1 MQTKKSFFNLDM
13 LILVIISIGCIYM
26 FCASIPLQGESKIF
40 PQLVSAVTFIFCIY
54 AIGKNVM
61 KAKAEAAASAAAP
74 ETDTAAPV
82 AGPKKINHLL
92 LVVIAFLYV
101 ALMEPVGFIIT
112 TIALF
117 IALPAVLGNRKWKVL
132 IPVAVISTIVFYLIF
147 QKGFYVNLPAGI
159 LPFV

>member
-1 MQTKKSFFNLDM
+1 MQAKKPFFNADL
-13 LILVIISIGCIYM
+13 LILIIISIACIYM

-40 PQLVSAVTFIFCIY
+40 PQVVSAVTFVFCIY
-54 AIGKNVM
+54 AIGKNVWSVRSKM
-61 KAKAEAAASAAAP
+61 AEENDALNP
-74 ETDTAAPV
+74 

-92 LVVIAFLYV
+92 LIVVAFLYV

-112 TIALF
+112 TIVLF
-117 IALPAVLGNRKWKVL
+117 IALPAILGSRNWKVL

-159 LPFV
+159 LPL